1 MTDKT
6 ADFFRSPLVPDDQIL
21 TIGELSG
28 AGDCRLRF
36 FMLVVSMDDGGV
48 MILSVALDPLP
59 HVNHGTAGR
68 VYKDTSFFLQN
79 FHLTGRCAKGGDDDN
94 VVGSHCFNRLI
105 SFSLTIQE
113 ADAHLAET
121 VIDPRVV
128 NEFSGEINRAI
139 RKLAP

>member
-36 FMLVVSMDDGGV
+36 FMPVVSMDNGGV
-48 MILSVALDPLP
+48 MILSVALDPIP
-59 HVNHGTAGR
+59 HVNHRTAGR

-79 FHLTGRCAKGGDDDN
+79 FHLAGRRAKGGDDDDI
-94 VVGSHCFNRLI
+94 VRSDRAYRFI
-105 SFSLTIQE
+105 SFSRAVQKTN
-113 ADAHLAET
+113 AHLAET

-128 NEFSGEINRAI
+128 N
-139 RKLAP
+139 